1 MAKLQ
6 SHEDNRAVYT
16 FEIAWDLFDKEV
28 NKVYNKNKNRFQ
40 IHGFRKGKATRKI
53 IEMNYGEGVFYE
65 DALNNLLPEYIE
77 SASKELEL
85 EPIGRPDVDVKKLE
99 KKETIEIEVS
109 TDTKPHPTLA
119 DYKGM
124 EVERH
129 PVTVEEAE
137 VDQVISS
144 EQQKNAVI
152 RPVERAAK
160 EGDTVQI
167 DYAGSVDGVAF
178 EGGTA
183 EKQQLELGSG
193 SFIPGFEEQIVGH
206 KAGESFDVNVT
217 FPEKYHAEDLAG
229 KDAVFAVVLHEV
241 QEKDIPEAD
250 DDFAQDVSEYDTMKE
265 YRDAIRKDLQEKAEE
280 RDLNRRQ
287 NDALAKLAEISDV
300 KVPQS
305 MIDDQVEVEIRNMA
319 NQLQQMGLSFDQYL
333 QYSGQSID
341 MMRANYTP
349 MARARVAGDLVLGS
363 LVEEQKFEATEEE
376 IADEMKEIAQTYGA
390 QDPEDF
396 VRRMKEM
403 NQEEL
408 VADDIRK
415 KKALDYLLEQVKW
428 VDAPEET
435 KEDTDET
442 KKDEKSVEK
451 ESKSGYDKKA
461 DKKSAKDKTEEK

>member
-396 VRRMKEM
+396 IRRMKEM

-442 KKDEKSVEK
+442 KRTR
-451 ESKSGYDKKA
+451 KA
-461 DKKSAKDKTEEK
+461 

>member
-396 VRRMKEM
+396 IRRMKEM

-442 KKDEKSVEK
+442 KKDDKSVEK

>member
-53 IEMNYGEGVFYE
+53 IEMSYGEGVFYE

-396 VRRMKEM
+396 IRRMKEM

-442 KKDEKSVEK
+442 KKDDKSVEK

-461 DKKSAKDKTEEK
+461 DKKSAKDKTEEQ

>member
-53 IEMNYGEGVFYE
+53 IEMSYGEGVFYE

-396 VRRMKEM
+396 IRRMKEM

-435 KEDTDET
+435 KEDIDET
-442 KKDEKSVEK
+442 KKDDKSVEK

>member
-53 IEMNYGEGVFYE
+53 IEMSYGEGVFYE

-119 DYKGM
+119 DYQGM

-287 NDALAKLAEISDV
+287 NDTLAKLAEISDV

-396 VRRMKEM
+396 IRRMKEM

-435 KEDTDET
+435 TEDTDET
-442 KKDEKSVEK
+442 KKDDKSVEK

-461 DKKSAKDKTEEK
+461 DKKSAGDKTEEK

>member
-1 MAKLQ
+1 M
-6 SHEDNRAVYT
+6 
-16 FEIAWDLFDKEV
+16 
-28 NKVYNKNKNRFQ
+28 
-40 IHGFRKGKATRKI
+40 
-53 IEMNYGEGVFYE
+53 
-65 DALNNLLPEYIE
+65 
-77 SASKELEL
+77 
-85 EPIGRPDVDVKKLE
+85 
-99 KKETIEIEVS
+99 
-109 TDTKPHPTLA
+109 
-119 DYKGM
+119 
-124 EVERH
+124 
-129 PVTVEEAE
+129 
-137 VDQVISS
+137 
-144 EQQKNAVI
+144 
-152 RPVERAAK
+152 
-160 EGDTVQI
+160 
-167 DYAGSVDGVAF
+167 DGVAF

-396 VRRMKEM
+396 IRRMKEM

-442 KKDEKSVEK
+442 KKDDKSVEK

-461 DKKSAKDKTEEK
+461 DKKSAEDKTEEK

>member
-53 IEMNYGEGVFYE
+53 IEMSYGEGVFYE

-396 VRRMKEM
+396 IRRMKEM

-461 DKKSAKDKTEEK
+461 DKKAAKDKTEEK

>member
-53 IEMNYGEGVFYE
+53 IEMSYGEGVFYE

-396 VRRMKEM
+396 IRRMKEM

>member
-53 IEMNYGEGVFYE
+53 IEMSYGEGVFYE

-137 VDQVISS
+137 VDHVISS

-396 VRRMKEM
+396 IRRMKEM

-442 KKDEKSVEK
+442 KKDDKSVEK

>member
-53 IEMNYGEGVFYE
+53 IEMSYGEGVFYE

-305 MIDDQVEVEIRNMA
+305 MIDDQVEVEIRNTA

-396 VRRMKEM
+396 IRRMKEM

-461 DKKSAKDKTEEK
+461 DKKSVKDKTEEK

>member
-129 PVTVEEAE
+129 PVTVEEEE

-396 VRRMKEM
+396 IRRMKEM

-428 VDAPEET
+428 VDAPKET

-442 KKDEKSVEK
+442 KKDDKSVEK

>member
-53 IEMNYGEGVFYE
+53 IEMSYGEGVFYE

-229 KDAVFAVVLHEV
+229 KDAVFEVVLHEV

-396 VRRMKEM
+396 IRRMKEM

-442 KKDEKSVEK
+442 KKDDKSVEK

>member
-53 IEMNYGEGVFYE
+53 IEMSYGEGVFYE

-178 EGGTA
+178 GGGTA

-396 VRRMKEM
+396 IRRMKEM

-442 KKDEKSVEK
+442 KKDDKSVEK

>member
-53 IEMNYGEGVFYE
+53 IEMSYGEGVFYE

-396 VRRMKEM
+396 IRRMKEM

-442 KKDEKSVEK
+442 KKDDKSVEK

-461 DKKSAKDKTEEK
+461 DKKSADDKTEEK

>member
-265 YRDAIRKDLQEKAEE
+265 YRDAIHKDLQEKAEE

-396 VRRMKEM
+396 IRRMKEM

>member
-53 IEMNYGEGVFYE
+53 IEMSYGEGVFYE

-396 VRRMKEM
+396 IRRMKEM

-442 KKDEKSVEK
+442 KKDDKSVEK

-461 DKKSAKDKTEEK
+461 DKKSEKDKTEEK

>member
-53 IEMNYGEGVFYE
+53 IEMSYGEGVFYE

-85 EPIGRPDVDVKKLE
+85 EPIGRPEVDVKKLE

-396 VRRMKEM
+396 IRRMKEM

-442 KKDEKSVEK
+442 KKDDKSVEK

>member
-265 YRDAIRKDLQEKAEE
+265 YRDAIHKDLQEKAEE

-396 VRRMKEM
+396 IRRMKEM

-442 KKDEKSVEK
+442 KKDDKSVEK

>member
-319 NQLQQMGLSFDQYL
+319 NQLQQMGLSVDQYL

-396 VRRMKEM
+396 IRRMKEM

-442 KKDEKSVEK
+442 KKDDKSVEK
-451 ESKSGYDKKA
+451 ESK
-461 DKKSAKDKTEEK
+461 

>member
-396 VRRMKEM
+396 IRRMKEM

>member
-53 IEMNYGEGVFYE
+53 IEMSYGEGVFYE

-77 SASKELEL
+77 NASKELEL

-287 NDALAKLAEISDV
+287 NDTLAKLAEISDV

-396 VRRMKEM
+396 IRRMKEM

-435 KEDTDET
+435 TEDTDET
-442 KKDEKSVEK
+442 KKDDKSVEK

-461 DKKSAKDKTEEK
+461 DKKSAGDKTEEK

>member
-53 IEMNYGEGVFYE
+53 IEMSYGEGVFYE

-85 EPIGRPDVDVKKLE
+85 EPIGRPEVDVKKLE

-287 NDALAKLAEISDV
+287 NDALAKMAEISDV

-396 VRRMKEM
+396 IRRMKEM

-442 KKDEKSVEK
+442 KKDDKSVEK

>member
-53 IEMNYGEGVFYE
+53 IEMSYGEGVFYE

-129 PVTVEEAE
+129 PVIVEEAE

-396 VRRMKEM
+396 IRRMKEM

-442 KKDEKSVEK
+442 KKDDKSVEK

>member
-53 IEMNYGEGVFYE
+53 IEMSYGEGVFYE

-77 SASKELEL
+77 NASEELEL

-229 KDAVFAVVLHEV
+229 KDAVFEVVLHEV

-396 VRRMKEM
+396 IRRMKEM

-442 KKDEKSVEK
+442 KKDDKSVEK

>member
-53 IEMNYGEGVFYE
+53 IEMSYGEGVFYE
-65 DALNNLLPEYIE
+65 DALNNLLPKYIE

-396 VRRMKEM
+396 IRRMKEM

-442 KKDEKSVEK
+442 KKDDKSVEK

>member
-1 MAKLQ
+1 M
-6 SHEDNRAVYT
+6 
-16 FEIAWDLFDKEV
+16 
-28 NKVYNKNKNRFQ
+28 
-40 IHGFRKGKATRKI
+40 
-53 IEMNYGEGVFYE
+53 
-65 DALNNLLPEYIE
+65 
-77 SASKELEL
+77 
-85 EPIGRPDVDVKKLE
+85 KKLE

-396 VRRMKEM
+396 IRRMKEM

-442 KKDEKSVEK
+442 KKDDKSVEK

>member
-53 IEMNYGEGVFYE
+53 IEMSYGEGVFYE

-396 VRRMKEM
+396 IRRMKEM

-442 KKDEKSVEK
+442 KKDDKSVEK

>member
-396 VRRMKEM
+396 IRRMKEM

-442 KKDEKSVEK
+442 KKGREKRRERVK
-451 ESKSGYDKKA
+451 VGVR
-461 DKKSAKDKTEEK
+461 

>member
-129 PVTVEEAE
+129 PVTVEEEE

-300 KVPQS
+300 KVPQP

-396 VRRMKEM
+396 IRRMKEM

-442 KKDEKSVEK
+442 KKDDKSVEK

>member
-265 YRDAIRKDLQEKAEE
+265 YRDAIHKDLQEKAEE

-396 VRRMKEM
+396 IRRMKEM

-435 KEDTDET
+435 KEDTDEI
-442 KKDEKSVEK
+442 KKDDKSVEK